1 MEIILKTDIKGL
13 GYKNDLVSVKPGY
26 GRNYLIPQGFAVLA
40 TGSNKKILAE
50 NIKQAAHKA
59 EKIKTEAENIAAKL
73 AETTLEIKAKIG
85 DSGKIFGKVTT
96 LQISDALASKGFEI
110 DRKKIAITVP
120 VEGAGEFTA
129 DVDLHREVKTQV
141 KFVVVGEYSNSIMH
155 KKSPAH
161 VD

>member
-13 GYKNDLVSVKPGY
+13 GYKNDLVAVKPGY

-73 AETTLEIKAKIG
+73 EALTLEIKAKIG
-85 DSGKIFGKVTT
+85 ESGKIFGKVTT
-96 LQISDALASKGFEI
+96 LQISDALATQGIDI
-110 DRKKIAITVP
+110 DRKKISINGP
-120 VEGAGEFTA
+120 VDGAGEFTA
-129 DVDLHREVKTQV
+129 EVDLHREVKTNV
-141 KFVVVGEYSNSIMH
+141 KFNVSGE
-155 KKSPAH
+155 
-161 VD
+161 

>member
-1 MEIILKTDIKGL
+1 MDIILKTDIKGL
-13 GYKNDLVSVKPGY
+13 GYKNDLVDVKPGY

-40 TGSNKKILAE
+40 TESNKKILAE

-59 EKIKTEAENIAAKL
+59 EKIKTEAENIAEKL

-96 LQISDALASKGFEI
+96 LQISDALATQGFNI
-110 DRKKIAITVP
+110 DRKKISIGVP

-129 DVDLHREVKTQV
+129 DIDLHREVKTKV
-141 KFVVVGEYSNSIMH
+141 KFVVVGE
-155 KKSPAH
+155 
-161 VD
+161 

>member
-1 MEIILKTDIKGL
+1 MDIILKTDIKGL
-13 GYKNDLVSVKPGY
+13 GYKNDLVAVKPGY

-40 TGSNKKILAE
+40 TGSNRKILAE

-96 LQISDALASKGFEI
+96 LQISDALATQGFEI
-110 DRKKIAITVP
+110 DRKKISIGVP
-120 VEGAGEFTA
+120 VDGAGEFSA
-129 DVDLHREVKTQV
+129 DIDLHREVKTKV
-141 KFVVVGEYSNSIMH
+141 KFIVSGE
-155 KKSPAH
+155 
-161 VD
+161 

>member
-1 MEIILKTDIKGL
+1 MEVILKTDIKGL
-13 GYKNDLVSVKPGY
+13 GYKNDMVDVKSGY

-73 AETTLEIKAKIG
+73 ETLTLEIKAKIG

-96 LQISDALASKGFEI
+96 LQISDALALNGIDI
-110 DRKKIAITVP
+110 DRKKISINMP
-120 VEGAGEFTA
+120 VQGAGEFEA
-129 DVDLHREVKTQV
+129 EVDLHREVKSLV
-141 KFVVVGEYSNSIMH
+141 KFVVVGE
-155 KKSPAH
+155 
-161 VD
+161 